1 MIVLKFWENVF
12 GGMGSP
18 APLFQHMWKL
28 DYFWTFSYDCT
39 SFDYSQK
46 LCLLIFDYFFVG
58 HVIVNIGLVAWK
70 CQIVKIWSFL
80 EERNTVTI
88 FYFFFNFLQTTDHFY
103 RHHDLQDFV
112 KYVPH
117 FTELVL
123 LSYHSLKNV
132 LE

>member
-1 MIVLKFWENVF
+1 MIVLKFLENVF

-58 HVIVNIGLVAWK
+58 HVIVNIGVVAWK

-88 FYFFFNFLQTTDHFY
+88 FYFFFLIFFKQLIIFNDTMIYKILSNMC
-103 RHHDLQDFV
+103 LI
-112 KYVPH
+112 
-117 FTELVL
+117 L
-123 LSYHSLKNV
+123 LNLSFSLIIV
-132 LE
+132 

>member
-1 MIVLKFWENVF
+1 MIVLKFLENVF

-39 SFDYSQK
+39 SFDYSQN

-58 HVIVNIGLVAWK
+58 HVIVNIGVVAWK

-88 FYFFFNFLQTTDHFY
+88 FYFFFLIFFKQLIIFNDTMIYKILSNMC
-103 RHHDLQDFV
+103 LI
-112 KYVPH
+112 
-117 FTELVL
+117 L
-123 LSYHSLKNV
+123 LNLSFSLIIV
-132 LE
+132 